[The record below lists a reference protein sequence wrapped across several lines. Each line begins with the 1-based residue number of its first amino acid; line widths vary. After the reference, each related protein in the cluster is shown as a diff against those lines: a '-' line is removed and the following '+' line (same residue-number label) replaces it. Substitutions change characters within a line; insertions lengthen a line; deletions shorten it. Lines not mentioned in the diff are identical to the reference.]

1 LGYKVTGKLLPTML
15 KPAPEID
22 AALTDTDEVP
32 EDVTVTDFV
41 TEEPTGTVPKLSA
54 PVLIVNC
61 CFGCPLADVASATQQ
76 ASARRIPLHR
86 P

>member
-1 LGYKVTGKLLPTML
+1 ML

-41 TEEPTGTVPKLSA
+41 TEEPTGTVPKLSV

-61 CFGCPLADVASATQQ
+61 CFGCPLAGTTNATKQ
-76 ASARRIPLHR
+76 ASTRRRTLR
-86 P
+86 PSMA